1 MPFEDELP
9 PLVDNPDPVRTQG
22 PVQRNHPYYHF
33 AFSSSWNNGIYFPSW
48 PQGVYTHDPFTLY
61 PDLVNGETLFPQDGG
76 PLIQPPCPPHYAA
89 RPVPT
94 VEHAMSNRVQL
105 SRSGSQGPPLIVDQS
120 YVRREM
126 PVQRR
131 HSTFD
136 SQDSSTQ
143 HSTSGSGLLNSDSSS
158 SPKMRMAMVPQ
169 RPYARMGGREK
180 QRSIIFKVTGRLG
193 IPVRDALGRNYVGLE
208 GRDNQ
213 VFVDDVGVITLR
225 LEVGSVADCEV
236 FGD

>member
-1 MPFEDELP
+1 
-9 PLVDNPDPVRTQG
+9 
-22 PVQRNHPYYHF
+22 
-33 AFSSSWNNGIYFPSW
+33 
-48 PQGVYTHDPFTLY
+48 
-61 PDLVNGETLFPQDGG
+61 
-76 PLIQPPCPPHYAA
+76 
-89 RPVPT
+89 
-94 VEHAMSNRVQL
+94 MSNRVQT

-143 HSTSGSGLLNSDSSS
+143 HSTSGSGLPNSDSSS

-169 RPYARMGGREK
+169 RPYARTGGREK

-193 IPVRDALGRNYVGLE
+193 IPVRDAIGRNYVGLE
-208 GRDNQ
+208 GRDDQ
-213 VFVDDVGVITLR
+213 VFVDDAGVITLR
-225 LEVGSVADCEV
+225 LEVGSVDDCEV